1 MRPWALIGTAGCFST
16 AQQPPKP
23 PLHEQYVTVGADLRH
38 TRPTEGWLRLS
49 QQGKVAEAAP
59 ALAPWLDSF
68 AAERA
73 ETLLAVHRQLRDGPR
88 IKGLKYDV
96 RRQLLVDV
104 LGVYVLLPSGPS

>member
-1 MRPWALIGTAGCFST
+1 MRPLALLGTAGCLAT
-16 AQQPPKP
+16 AQHPPKP
-23 PLHEQYVTVGADLRH
+23 PLHEQYVTVGADLRR
-38 TRPTEGWLRLS
+38 TRPTEGWLRRS
-49 QQGKVAEAAP
+49 QRGKVAEAAP

-73 ETLLAVHRQLRDGPR
+73 DTLLAVHRQLRDGPR

-96 RRQLLVDV
+96 RPQLPVDV

>member
-1 MRPWALIGTAGCFST
+1 MVS
-16 AQQPPKP
+16 
-23 PLHEQYVTVGADLRH
+23 ADPHR
-38 TRPTEGWLRLS
+38 TRQTEGWLQRS

-59 ALAPWLDSF
+59 ALAPCLDSF

-96 RRQLLVDV
+96 RPQLPVAF